1 VYALNKKW
9 IPKKMSLLRVL
20 DYRYEDSSIYI
31 KYDEDPDEKW
41 FMLIYIKD
49 NNPDAG
55 IIVEDKTNPE
65 KSKST
70 EYKTS
75 EIFKFSDTLVDSL
88 TNLLDREI
96 KKRKIN

>member
-1 VYALNKKW
+1 
-9 IPKKMSLLRVL
+9 MSLLRVL

-41 FMLIYIKD
+41 LMLVYIKD

-55 IIVEDKTNPE
+55 IIVEDKTNAE
-65 KSKST
+65 KNISI
-70 EYKTS
+70 EYKTN
-75 EIFKFSDTLVDSL
+75 EIFKFSDALVDSL